1 MARKY
6 HDYLDDIGNRIIEV
20 GHRKAKFNGTKPID
34 EINKRWEPVFGEP
47 YKRTPK
53 RPTTDGL
60 SNLLSKL
67 LEKF

>member
-6 HDYLDDIGNRIIEV
+6 HECLDDIGNRIIEI
-20 GHRKAKFNGTKPID
+20 GHRKAKLNGTKPID
-34 EINKRWEPVFGEP
+34 EINKRWEPMFGVP

-53 RPTTDGL
+53 RPKTDGL
-60 SNLLSKL
+60 SNLLSKV